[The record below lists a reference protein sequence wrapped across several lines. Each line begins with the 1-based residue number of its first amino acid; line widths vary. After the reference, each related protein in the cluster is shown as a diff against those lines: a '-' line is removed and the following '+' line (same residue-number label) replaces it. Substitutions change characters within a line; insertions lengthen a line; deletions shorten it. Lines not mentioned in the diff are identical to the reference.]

1 MEVLQG
7 QHTFNFC
14 QFENAEINN
23 ATLNNCKIESS
34 SITKNS
40 KIFHSECKNCMIED
54 SSLVKMKSCKEC
66 YISNSTVELS
76 KIVNSNLFSSNLYQS
91 HLLDCNV
98 FKGSCDICEI
108 KNTKMAHL
116 KMVQAYVS
124 ESEMTDWT
132 YCYDCCIHQSD
143 IFQIVLNNSIYY
155 HVEGR
160 ENKTQF
166 VNGSKRTGRA
176 LVCPWFNYVYRGP

>member
-1 MEVLQG
+1 
-7 QHTFNFC
+7 
-14 QFENAEINN
+14 
-23 ATLNNCKIESS
+23 
-34 SITKNS
+34 
-40 KIFHSECKNCMIED
+40 MIED
-54 SSLVKMKSCKEC
+54 SSLVKMRSCKEC

-98 FKGSCDICEI
+98 FKGSCNICEI

-155 HVEGR
+155 RRKICVFHPESQCGPLVVR
-160 ENKTQF
+160 VYKLT
-166 VNGSKRTGRA
+166 SHYA
-176 LVCPWFNYVYRGP
+176 LSYSQPQLFRILLLSQ